1 MQADFADAVSLSQ
14 CCVSEIGEP
23 TSFEDA
29 KGNEEWENTMREG
42 ISALKKNATWDL
54 VPLPAG
60 VKPISCKWVYKV
72 KRRSDG
78 SVERARL
85 VARGFSQ
92 QYGIDY
98 DETFS
103 PVAKMTTVRVLI
115 SLATSQ
121 SWRLWQMDVKNAF
134 IYYGVSLHRSPAFSL
149 PCIHTTQMKLNIPSQ
164 AQSLR
169 HHRMLP
175 FPICGSHLR
184 RSEGTA
190 VGHIWVGWLSLTY
203 PFLFPV
209 LLHFYSKKGAF
220 VIYRRRPFEI
230 GLEFSLLYY
239 MEGVQLDIV
248 ERAIEQAYAFFRFF
262 IQFAKV
268 LHNE

>member
-1 MQADFADAVSLSQ
+1 MYRT
-14 CCVSEIGEP
+14 GE
-23 TSFEDA
+23 
-29 KGNEEWENTMREG
+29 KNE
-42 ISALKKNATWDL
+42 TWDL

-60 VKPISCKWVYKV
+60 VKPISCKWVYKG

-85 VARGFSQ
+85 IARAFSQ

-115 SLATSQ
+115 SLATSK

-134 IYYGVSLHRSPAFSL
+134 LYGVALHRSPAFSL
-149 PCIHTTQMKLNIPSQ
+149 PCIHTTRMKFHISSQ

-169 HHRMLP
+169 HHWMLP

-190 VGHIWVGWLSLTY
+190 VGHIWVGWLSFTY
-203 PFLFPV
+203 PFIFPALF
-209 LLHFYSKKGAF
+209 HFYSIKGAF
-220 VIYRRRPFEI
+220 IIYRRRPFEI
-230 GLEFSLLYY
+230 LLVFRFIYY
-239 MEGVQLDIV
+239 TEGVPLDIGKSYWTGV
-248 ERAIEQAYAFFRFF
+248 CFLSFFYSIRES
-262 IQFAKV
+262 
-268 LHNE
+268 LT

>member
-1 MQADFADAVSLSQ
+1 MEDITTENQPSLRRSLRIKKSNPKYMQADFADAVSLSQ

-23 TSFEDA
+23 SSFEDA
-29 KGNEEWENTMREG
+29 KGNAEWENAMREG
-42 ISALKKNATWDL
+42 ISALKKNETWDL

-85 VARGFSQ
+85 IARAFSQ

-115 SLATSQ
+115 SLATSP

-134 IYYGVSLHRSPAFSL
+134 LYGVSLHRSPAFSL
-149 PCIHTTQMKLNIPSQ
+149 PCIHTTRMKFHIQSNQPFIPHSKPSPKSPASLNASFPD
-164 AQSLR
+164 LR
-169 HHRMLP
+169 LA
-175 FPICGSHLR
+175 L
-184 RSEGTA
+184 
-190 VGHIWVGWLSLTY
+190 
-203 PFLFPV
+203 
-209 LLHFYSKKGAF
+209 KK
-220 VIYRRRPFEI
+220 
-230 GLEFSLLYY
+230 
-239 MEGVQLDIV
+239 
-248 ERAIEQAYAFFRFF
+248 
-262 IQFAKV
+262 K
-268 LHNE
+268 